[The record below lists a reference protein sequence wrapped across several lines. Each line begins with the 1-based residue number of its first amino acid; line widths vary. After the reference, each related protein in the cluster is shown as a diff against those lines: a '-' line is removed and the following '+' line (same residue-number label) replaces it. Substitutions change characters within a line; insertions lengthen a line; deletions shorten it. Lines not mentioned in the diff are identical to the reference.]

1 MGRMVQNPNDPKYL
15 RSLLRRAR
23 NATVIEGAMQT
34 YLEGEEFSCAGCA
47 GEYRCPFSDSLVREI
62 DKVLSVNGVGK

>member
-23 NATVIEGAMQT
+23 KAAVIEGVTQT
-34 YLEGEEFSCAGCA
+34 YLEGELFSCKGCG
-47 GEYRCPFSDSLVREI
+47 GEYSCPFSDSLIGEI
-62 DKVLSVNGVGK
+62 DKVLKVD

>member
-23 NATVIEGAMQT
+23 KAAVINGEQYPNVEGSAFT
-34 YLEGEEFSCAGCA
+34 CNNCNEYSC
-47 GEYRCPFSDSLVREI
+47 PLPDSLIKEI
-62 DKVLSVNGVGK
+62 DKALEVD

>member
-23 NATVIEGAMQT
+23 SAVV
-34 YLEGEEFSCAGCA
+34 
-47 GEYRCPFSDSLVREI
+47 SDSLSDQLDGRVGCANCMEYSCPLSDSLIKEI
-62 DKVLSVNGVGK
+62 DKVLEVD

>member
-23 NATVIEGAMQT
+23 KAVVIEGVTQT
-34 YLEGEEFSCAGCA
+34 YLEGELFSCAGCG
-47 GEYRCPFSDSLVREI
+47 GEYSCPFSDSLIKEI
-62 DKVLSVNGVGK
+62 DKVLEVD